1 MCKDGNAMDK
11 NSTKD
16 IANLAYSF
24 TNGDYVMYKGKM
36 DRIDAHMGGKVHL
49 ERLQDSVWIDDIKP
63 VKLSFELLE
72 KIGFEHNKER
82 WFELIFEHSKN
93 CRFRLFYIG
102 CCMLVFNKENKAS
115 FVGEVK
121 YLHKLQQL
129 LRTMDINFEIIV

>member
-1 MCKDGNAMDK
+1 MDK

-49 ERLQDSVWIDDIKP
+49 EKRQDSVFVEELKP
-63 VKLSFELLE
+63 VIITVDILE
-72 KIGFEHNKER
+72 KIGFEHTDED
-82 WFELIFEHSKN
+82 WFTLVFDHSLFRMRANIIIAIIFS
-93 CRFRLFYIG
+93 
-102 CCMLVFNKENKAS
+102 VFNKENNS
-115 FVGEVK
+115 GFSGEIK

-129 LRTMDINFEIIV
+129 LRGMDIDFEITKLL

>member
-1 MCKDGNAMDK
+1 MDK

-49 ERLQDSVWIDDIKP
+49 ERRQDSVWIDDIKP

-82 WFELIFEHSKN
+82 WFELFFEHS
-93 CRFRLFYIG
+93 LFYIKTDLSIRRN
-102 CCMLVFNKENKAS
+102 MFVFNKGNKAT
-115 FVGEVK
+115 FIGEVK

>member
-1 MCKDGNAMDK
+1 MDK

-49 ERLQDSVWIDDIKP
+49 ERRQDSVFIEDIKP

-72 KIGFEHNKER
+72 KIGFEHNQER
-82 WFELIFEHSKN
+82 WFELIFEHS
-93 CRFRLFYIG
+93 LFYIRTDLSIG
-102 CCMLVFNKENKAS
+102 CSMLVFNKENKAS
-115 FVGEVK
+115 FIGEVK